1 MYGLH
6 EIRSVDI
13 HPSALFGRDRDEGPR
28 NVEKVVEV
36 AAENNLNMLR
46 PFVIDTR
53 CEASYNSSIVP
64 IKEFEGWDP
73 LKIMV
78 EEAHRRGLEVHT
90 FICVVPQGVER
101 LGPPLLEHP
110 DWAMVTRDGE
120 KIGWGN
126 PAHPEFREYVKE
138 IVLEVVRNYDIDG
151 VSFDY
156 LRYPGMNVDYS
167 EYSRRMFMDEYG
179 VDPIDLDEKNP
190 LFDAWRL
197 WRIKQTEILVKELY
211 EAVKRLKPQVLV
223 SAYVWTVR
231 DPYICLRDW
240 VEWVRK
246 GYLDAVNPSGY
257 IYNYKEYINRCK
269 ENIEAIRRV
278 NPRVPIFINIGVHT
292 SHGTLKSAAEII
304 KWVEGARKLKAD
316 GISFFTMKTLLPYI
330 DEVSKALFREKAS
343 VPRP

>member
-1 MYGLH
+1 M
-6 EIRSVDI
+6 
-13 HPSALFGRDRDEGPR
+13 
-28 NVEKVVEV
+28 
-36 AAENNLNMLR
+36 
-46 PFVIDTR
+46 
-53 CEASYNSSIVP
+53 
-64 IKEFEGWDP
+64 
-73 LKIMV
+73 
-78 EEAHRRGLEVHT
+78 
-90 FICVVPQGVER
+90 
-101 LGPPLLEHP
+101 
-110 DWAMVTRDGE
+110 
-120 KIGWGN
+120 
-126 PAHPEFREYVKE
+126 
-138 IVLEVVRNYDIDG
+138 
-151 VSFDY
+151 
-156 LRYPGMNVDYS
+156 
-167 EYSRRMFMDEYG
+167 
-179 VDPIDLDEKNP
+179 
-190 LFDAWRL
+190 
-197 WRIKQTEILVKELY
+197 KELY

-316 GISFFTMKTLLPYI
+316 GISYFTMKTLLPYI